1 MKQQTTKP
9 LTALLVRCSAGPS
22 SIPACLIS
30 RRLAKKYVGN
40 CTELP
45 KPVLIIAAPTPRYSP
60 PSPSALKILDIP
72 SIAFLY

>member
-22 SIPACLIS
+22 SMPRCRTSLL
-30 RRLAKKYVGN
+30 LAKKYVGS

-45 KPVLIIAAPTPRYSP
+45 TPVRIMAALMP
-60 PSPSALKILDIP
+60 L
-72 SIAFLY
+72 